1 MHGGML
7 VPASVS
13 VCCAVGAPR
22 AQRVQGLVV
31 GIAMLLAMADGVAE
45 SPVFPAI
52 VWAALLLLLAVSTS
66 AISSVSQ
73 RLNPVPGVT
82 AMTTHRALALI
93 LTASLL
99 VAGSTGPSGSTASTA
114 SIAAGAHH
122 HGVGEQAFAPALVAA
137 VALYAGYSAVAIWLG
152 VRARSNARARNNR
165 SHGRQRHRLSLGI
178 VDIAAMAAST
188 SVMAIMVTLPS

>member
-1 MHGGML
+1 VIEIMHGGML

-22 AQRVQGLVV
+22 AQRMQGVIV
-31 GIAMLLAMADGVAE
+31 GVAMLLAMADGVAA
-45 SPVFPAI
+45 SPVLPAI

-73 RLNPVPGVT
+73 RHNPVPGVT

-93 LTASLL
+93 LTASLI
-99 VAGSTGPSGSTASTA
+99 VAGSTGPIASTA
-114 SIAAGAHH
+114 SVAAGAHH
-122 HGVGEQAFAPALVAA
+122 HGAGGETFALMLV
-137 VALYAGYSAVAIWLG
+137 VATTLYVGYSAVAIWRG
-152 VRARSNARARNNR
+152 VRARNRARDYR
-165 SHGRQRHRLSLGI
+165 SHDRQRHRLSLGAI
-178 VDIAAMAAST
+178 DIAAMAAST

>member
-22 AQRVQGLVV
+22 AQRVQGLIV
-31 GIAMLLAMADGVAE
+31 GVAMLLAMADGLAA
-45 SPVFPAI
+45 SPMLPAL
-52 VWAALLLLLAVSTS
+52 VWAALLVLLAISTS

-73 RLNPVPGVT
+73 RHNPLPGVT
-82 AMTTHRALALI
+82 TVTTHRALALI

-99 VAGSTGPSGSTASTA
+99 VAGSAGPTRSTA
-114 SIAAGAHH
+114 SIAVGAHH
-122 HGVGEQAFAPALVAA
+122 HGVGGEPFALVLV
-137 VALYAGYSAVAIWLG
+137 VATTLYVGYSAVAIWLG
-152 VRARSNARARNNR
+152 VRSRSNARSNR
-165 SHGRQRHRLSLGI
+165 ADGRQRRRLSLGI